1 MKHLWYSYNLK
12 ISTCYKDPENP
23 SCIDLLSTNK
33 NCKFKNLYVLKTSL
47 SVFHKFTSLRAQF
60 FKLKL
65 RISFY
70 RNYTKFS
77 NETFINS
84 LNVKLGT
91 KSISADENGFLNFC
105 KVCTEV
111 LNKYAPRKW
120 KAIMQNQSPFINKY
134 VSKVIMKLTGLRNT
148 YLKQKTLESKQIFVK
163 QRSYFISLLRKLK
176 RNYTSI
182 LNVNNITNRKKFW
195 KSIKPLFTDKIKSV
209 VSITLKED
217 KKINENQN
225 EVANIFNDYF
235 SKVVF
240 QNSTTSY

>member
-1 MKHLWYSYNLK
+1 M
-12 ISTCYKDPENP
+12 
-23 SCIDLLSTNK
+23 
-33 NCKFKNLYVLKTSL
+33 
-47 SVFHKFTSLRAQF
+47 
-60 FKLKL
+60 
-65 RISFY
+65 
-70 RNYTKFS
+70 
-77 NETFINS
+77 
-84 LNVKLGT
+84 GT

-111 LNKYAPRKW
+111 LNKYTPRKW

-209 VSITLKED
+209 VSITSNED
-217 KKINENQN
+217 KEIIENQN
-225 EVANIFNDYF
+225 EVANIFSDYF
-235 SKVVF
+235 SKAVF
-240 QNSTTSY
+240 QNSPTSYLH